1 MKETRESWIIKGY
14 ETFALAGENGLKI
27 EKLAKEV
34 GISKS
39 FFYHHFADIVVFT
52 ENLLFHHLE
61 KAQIIAEKEKRAKTI
76 NPELINIL
84 IDHKID
90 LLFNRQLRIN
100 ANNPNFKKT
109 LQKSNE
115 IIGKDFIELW
125 LTDAKIS
132 LTKPQVAGLFEL
144 ALENFYLQINPENI
158 EKNWLESYFE
168 NLNRI
173 IKSFGEPLYGSD

>member
-1 MKETRESWIIKGY
+1 M
-14 ETFALAGENGLKI
+14 
-27 EKLAKEV
+27 
-34 GISKS
+34 
-39 FFYHHFADIVVFT
+39 
-52 ENLLFHHLE
+52 E
-61 KAQIIAEKEKRAKTI
+61 KAKIIAEKEKRAKTI

-132 LTKPQVAGLFEL
+132 LSKPQVEGLFEL
-144 ALENFYLQINPENI
+144 ALENFYLQINLENI

-173 IKSFGEPLYGSD
+173 IKSFGGPLYGSD